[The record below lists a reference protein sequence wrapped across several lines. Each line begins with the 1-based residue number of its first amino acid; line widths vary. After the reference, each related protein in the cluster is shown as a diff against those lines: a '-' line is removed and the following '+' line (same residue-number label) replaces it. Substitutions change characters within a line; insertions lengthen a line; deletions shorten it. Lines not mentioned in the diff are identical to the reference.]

1 MSEPNFKNQEKLT
14 VNSSIGE
21 SYRFLTSHFPHFFR
35 LIYGP
40 LILLVWVN
48 LIERMLLEKYNI
60 HMNSLYARSFI
71 TAGFAIAWYQQY
83 LLGESRTS
91 YLSLLRKGFS
101 GTQFSWSRFGRTLL
115 RIIVIS
121 LALLLPT
128 LILSIGMMAYY
139 SSQGIIFSE
148 DLIQELA
155 MTSTFTVMLI
165 FSPILVRMSL
175 YTAGFA
181 LGRTS
186 MNFKQVWNNTRGY
199 TVTLWWV
206 ALRGFL
212 PLSIYSYVITLL
224 LRNLTDKLDMH
235 YILST
240 ILIEM
245 IAGYLTFM
253 MLAIV
258 VAANAEAF
266 RLLIG
271 VRKRERNPQ
280 EDCSAD

>member
-1 MSEPNFKNQEKLT
+1 
-14 VNSSIGE
+14 
-21 SYRFLTSHFPHFFR
+21 
-35 LIYGP
+35 
-40 LILLVWVN
+40 
-48 LIERMLLEKYNI
+48 
-60 HMNSLYARSFI
+60 MNSLYARSFI

-271 VRKRERNPQ
+271 VRKRERSPQ

>member
-1 MSEPNFKNQEKLT
+1 M
-14 VNSSIGE
+14 
-21 SYRFLTSHFPHFFR
+21 PHFFR

-40 LILLVWVN
+40 LILLVSVK
-48 LIERMLLEKYNI
+48 LIERILLEKYNI
-60 HMNSLYARSFI
+60 HINSLYARSFI

-91 YLSLLRKGFS
+91 YLSLLHKGFS
-101 GTQFSWSRFGRTLL
+101 GSQFSFRKLGRTLL
-115 RIIVIS
+115 RIVVIS

-128 LILSIGMMAYY
+128 LILSIGLMAYY

-148 DLIQELA
+148 DLIHKLA
-155 MTSTFTVMLI
+155 MVSTFTVMLF

-186 MNFKQVWNNTRGY
+186 LSLHQVWKSTRGY

-212 PLSIYSYVITLL
+212 PLSVYSYVITML
-224 LRNLTDKLDMH
+224 LRSLADKLNIH
-235 YILST
+235 FILST

-266 RLLIG
+266 RILIG
-271 VRKRERNPQ
+271 VRKNKRNPLKDSP
-280 EDCSAD
+280 EK